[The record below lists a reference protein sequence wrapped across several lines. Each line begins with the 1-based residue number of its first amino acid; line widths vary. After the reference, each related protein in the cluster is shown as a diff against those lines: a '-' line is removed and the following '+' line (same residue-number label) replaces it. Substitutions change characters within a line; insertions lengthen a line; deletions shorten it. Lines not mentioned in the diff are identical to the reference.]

1 MSAYRE
7 SLKFT
12 RPHIYRDCDSID
24 AAMFSGDTFHERAN
38 RDALRVWIARW
49 TRELDARD
57 ADPDGEE

>member
-12 RPHIYRDCDSID
+12 RPHLYRDCDSID
-24 AAMFSGDTFHERAN
+24 AAMFSGDAFHEKEN

-49 TRELDARD
+49 TKEMDARD
-57 ADPDGEE
+57 AEPDGEE